1 MSYRQSVMYKLTTYL
16 KDLPLQS
23 VSSKKN
29 LQVVDLPEVGGS
41 TYLKWV
47 GLPPEDSF

>member
-1 MSYRQSVMYKLTTYL
+1 MSYRQSEMYKLTTYL

-29 LQVVDLPEVGGS
+29 LQVVDLKESSGGRLFEVRC
-41 TYLKWV
+41 
-47 GLPPEDSF
+47 